1 MIAIKTFY
9 TNTQR
14 GLALPVGLMMLAMLT
29 VLGVSSMQT
38 TNLQS
43 RMANNV
49 QLQDSAF
56 QAAEAALRFG
66 ETRVLNSPGTFGSTA
81 GWYSENSGPDNAF
94 VDLNWNNTDSAEF
107 TGWSGSDPK
116 PRFFV
121 EEQPDL
127 PSNSQS
133 SMKIVGYGQSKSTEK
148 TYRIVSR
155 GWSQDGQTSV
165 ILESYIAPN

>member
-1 MIAIKTFY
+1 MSNFLLHHTKS
-9 TNTQR
+9 QR
-14 GLALPVGLMMLAMLT
+14 GIALPVGLMMLAMLT

-66 ETRVLNSPGTFGSTA
+66 ETRILNAPGTFGTTN
-81 GWYSENSGPDNAF
+81 GWYSVNTGPDNAF
-94 VDLNWNNTDSAEF
+94 VDLDWNDSDSVEF
-107 TGWSGSDPK
+107 ANWSGSDPK
-116 PRFFV
+116 PRFIV

-127 PSNSQS
+127 PSNTQN
-133 SMKIVGYGQSKSTEK
+133 SMKVVGYGETKATEK

-165 ILESYIAPN
+165 ILESYMAPN